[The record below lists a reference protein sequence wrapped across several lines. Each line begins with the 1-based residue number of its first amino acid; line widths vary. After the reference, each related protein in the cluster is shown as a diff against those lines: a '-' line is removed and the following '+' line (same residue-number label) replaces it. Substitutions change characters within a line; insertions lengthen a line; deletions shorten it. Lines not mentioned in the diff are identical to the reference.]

1 MKKATKPSVEKAIK
15 GLLKIA
21 ELAMPDTY
29 YATDSRVKYAKK
41 VLEGLKGKKA

>member
-1 MKKATKPSVEKAIK
+1 MKTTKVKPEVKAIK

-21 ELAMPDTY
+21 AIAMPDTY

-41 VLEGLKGKKA
+41 VLAKLEGK